1 MKSRATSLHRRIGVL
16 IGVLCLLAWP
26 VSAETVLNGTIMKD
40 STLELS
46 KSPYLVTSNLAISP
60 GVLLAVP
67 TGVVLKFSNNVNF
80 YVYGHLMAD
89 GATFTSVNAVPQ
101 PGDWGKIYVGN
112 GSDSAFMNLTDCTLS
127 FFDGIDCRNKSLNSL
142 QNTMVQQVSQTAIF
156 VYNGATMD
164 MVGGTIE
171 TDYANAFSYES
182 AITGQAAS
190 ITSLNGV
197 TIEGFQ
203 MGVELQTG
211 MHIML
216 TDMTI
221 SGCQYPLYFSGQSF
235 LTIDG
240 NNNLTGNTYD
250 YAHVGF
256 YSTSNDWVMP
266 KLPIPYFVNGLT
278 VQHSAKLMIE
288 AGAILKFSPGTM
300 LDILGGILAFGA
312 PNEWVYFT
320 SSKDDNLGGDTN
332 KDQTATAPAPEDWQG
347 IYFRDESVDTLCMLH
362 RCAVRYAG
370 GGDKGGIKMYNASPI
385 IDSCDISNNYI
396 GIWAEGLSN
405 PLITNTTIGS
415 SILVPLAISFEAI
428 PVMSGNFLSMSDN
441 KYDAIGIIPGTM
453 QGNAHLV
460 IRSLTDEPNMT
471 YYLMGDVTV
480 PAGKTLTIDP
490 GITIKAHYEDYWYN
504 RHILVEGT
512 LIADAKADSMITFTS
527 VRDDNHGYPGDCNND
542 GTNTFP
548 EVGNWGGIIFYPG
561 STGLMDYCRVKYA
574 SITDKSISSCNTNVS
589 INGSALAIIDANPTI
604 TNCEFKDL
612 KHAIFCYRAANPV
625 LDNLDLV
632 NIQYTPINI
641 SSSSNPVISNITYSN
656 VGWSALGLIG
666 GAVCLDGTIRQ
677 RSVAGHDNISYILL
691 SDMTITN
698 GSHISIEPGVVI
710 KFTQTSGFS
719 GRTLYVD
726 GGLKALGT
734 AAQPVVFTSIFDDN
748 DGGDTNGDGN
758 ATTPDRGDW
767 VGIKFRAAAV
777 DTFNTLNH
785 VVVKY
790 AGDGGE
796 GCITWENA
804 GGTLSNALVSNSY
817 NYGLYFNGNANP
829 SINATSIQNSRL
841 DPVAISLTSNPS
853 FTDVDF
859 VSNASKAVKVIEGTL
874 STNAVLAPRSMAG
887 IDNIAYVVER
897 LDIAPS
903 AKLTILPG
911 VVIKFRTEDYPYNTY
926 IRSRGNLIAIGDPD
940 NKIYFTSFKD
950 DSKGGD
956 SNNNGNND
964 APQPGDWGQEHY
976 YNSDYHGGVHII
988 NNTVVSDTVN
998 VLRHCEFSYPSTAIR
1013 VDNAHATVDSC
1024 LLQLCRNYGLSSFGS
1039 ANPTVSNVQFYN
1051 IGYTPVELSMFSNP
1065 TFENCTA
1072 LNIGYMGLAVVPET
1086 FSKSDTIPV
1095 RSFAGYD
1102 NINYVMG
1109 YPCTINSGCTIT
1121 IPEGVTFKSA
1131 QGMPSGRFN
1140 WSGSYY
1146 TANGFVVNGCLNVLG
1161 TAKNP
1166 VVFTHA
1172 YDDTYGSP
1180 ADMQMNGT
1188 ATVPPNATNSYL
1200 YGSWI
1205 TFNDISADTSLIE
1218 NAIFKYGQKGI
1229 SMLSASPRIQKTAFE
1244 QLYTGIDMSGV
1255 SEPIIDSCRF
1265 HDLAYFPMQVSLV
1278 AYPSSTLG
1286 NEISGTT
1293 YKVIKVRNETLTQ
1306 DVTLPKRNFGGK
1318 NNIPYLFSEYTVG
1331 TSATLSIE
1339 PGVICKF
1346 RYISDYYYSY
1356 NEGGMSISK
1365 GLKAL
1370 GGPSPDSLIVFTSLY
1385 DDFYGGDSN
1394 SDGPTNGSVDQWD
1407 GLVFNNV
1414 SLDPDCQMRHC
1425 VIRYARKGV
1434 QTVSASPTIENTLFN
1449 RNRQAV
1455 EATAASNPILYN
1467 CDFNENVE
1475 YAVKNV
1481 DKSFSIQAVNCWWGN
1496 NNGPIV
1502 NDASVNNNGEQEF
1515 VTTAVN
1521 YEPWCT
1527 IGIQQPLTGDVSLNG
1542 LIQAYDA
1549 SLVLKH
1555 AVSLITLNADQQ
1567 VVADVSGN
1575 DAISAYDASLILQ
1588 YVVGMEAYFPVNK
1601 IKSMNT
1607 RMAATGLM
1615 LSMPSVNSVDESTF
1629 TLPVSVSTLKGLGGA
1644 DLRLRFDPACLALQS
1659 LTKAQPSL
1667 SLEYKADNAT
1677 GLVNIAMA
1685 GAGSMPDEAAELFSL
1700 TFNVISQHS
1709 TTTEVTVERLL
1720 VNEVDFTN
1728 MATNGLIAIS
1738 KSPVGLSQTE
1748 KPVQGMDPLYPNPF
1762 KGEGTLTY
1770 RLDDKSRHVTLELFS
1785 LSGQKLATLVD
1796 KEAVAGSYTIR
1807 LTASDLPLQ
1816 PGMYLIRMSTDTY
1829 KQTQK
1834 FQVGF

>member
-1 MKSRATSLHRRIGVL
+1 M
-16 IGVLCLLAWP
+16 GVLCALSWP
-26 VSAETVLNGTIMKD
+26 LTAETVLTGSISKD
-40 STLELS
+40 STLEVS
-46 KSPYLVTSNLAISP
+46 KSPYLVLSSLNITP
-60 GVLLAVP
+60 GNTLTIPAD
-67 TGVVLKFSNNVNF
+67 VVLKFGTGSNL
-80 YVYGHLMAD
+80 YVYGNLTAT
-89 GATFTSVNAVPQ
+89 GATFTSNQEQ
-101 PGDWGKIYVGN
+101 PKAGDWGRIYLGN
-112 GSDSAFMNLTDCTLS
+112 GGDTARMNLTGCLIS
-127 FFDGIDCRNKSLNSL
+127 YFDGVEVRQKGYATLTNTNVMNTEYDAFYLQQRAVLTMTGGSLETNSTYAKSNHSALN
-142 QNTMVQQVSQTAIF
+142 
-156 VYNGATMD
+156 G
-164 MVGGTIE
+164 
-171 TDYANAFSYES
+171 
-182 AITGQAAS
+182 
-190 ITSLNGV
+190 TSLAMASLSNVSIQGY
-197 TIEGFQ
+197 Q
-203 MGVELQTG
+203 LGVELNTG
-211 MHIML
+211 IEVNL
-216 TDMTI
+216 ADVTI
-221 SGCQYPLYFSGQSF
+221 TSCDYPIFFRSTATLNVSGQ
-235 LTIDG
+235 LQ
-240 NNNLTGNTYD
+240 LTGNACD
-250 YAHVGF
+250 YARVDF
-256 YSTSNDWVMP
+256 YYMNDNWSLP
-266 KLPIPYFVNGLT
+266 KLPIPYYFGGFE
-278 VQHSAKLMIE
+278 VQPGKTMTIAS
-288 AGAILKFSPGTM
+288 GAILKFT
-300 LDILGGILAFGA
+300 GGGRLQVNGSLNAIAA
-312 PNEWVYFT
+312 ENEWIYFT
-320 SSKDDNLGGDTN
+320 SSSDDNLGGDSN
-332 KDQTATAPAPEDWQG
+332 NDQTSSAPAAEDWEG
-347 IYFRDESVDTLCMLH
+347 ISFQDQSVDSTSILR

-370 GGDKGGIKMYNASPI
+370 SGDKGGIKMYNASPT

-405 PLITNTTIGS
+405 PVITNTTIGS
-415 SILVPLAISFEAI
+415 SVLVPLAISFEAN
-428 PVMSGNFLSMSDN
+428 PFMVGNILSLSDN

-460 IRSLTDEPNMT
+460 IRSLTDVSNMT

-490 GITIKAHYEDYWYN
+490 GITIKAHYDDYYYN
-504 RHILVEGT
+504 RHIIVEGT

-527 VRDDNHGYPGDCNND
+527 VRDDNHGYPNDCNND
-542 GTNTFP
+542 GTITSP
-548 EVGNWGGIIFYPG
+548 AVGDWGGFIFMPG
-561 STGLMDYCRVKYA
+561 STGLMDYCRIKYA
-574 SITDKSISSCNTNVS
+574 TINSKYFSSCNNTVW
-589 INGSALAIIDANPTI
+589 IAETAVAIIDADPVI
-604 TNCEFKDL
+604 SNCEFKDL

-625 LDNLDLV
+625 LDNLTLINV
-632 NIQYTPINI
+632 QFTPINI
-641 SSSSNPVISNITYSN
+641 SSTSDPVITNITHTN

-666 GAVCLDGTIRQ
+666 GPVCLDGTIRQ

-691 SDMTITN
+691 SDLTITN
-698 GSHISIEPGVVI
+698 GSHITIEPGVVV

-719 GRTLYVD
+719 GKTLTVD

-734 AAQPVVFTSIFDDN
+734 AAQPVVFTSVFDDN
-748 DGGDTNGDGN
+748 EGYDANGDGN

-767 VGIKFRAAAV
+767 VGIKYRAAAV

-817 NYGLYFNGNANP
+817 YYGLYFNGNANP
-829 SINATSIQNSRL
+829 SINGTSIQNCRL

-874 STNAVLAPRSMAG
+874 SSNAVLAPRSMAG

-926 IRSRGNLIAIGDPD
+926 IRSRGNLIAIGDPN
-940 NKIYFTSFKD
+940 NKIYFTSYKD

-956 SNNNGNND
+956 SNNNGNDN
-964 APQPGDWGQEHY
+964 APEPGDWGQEPL

-1024 LLQLCRNYGLSSFGS
+1024 LLQLCRNYGLASFGS
-1039 ANPTVSNVQFYN
+1039 ANPQVSNVQFYN

-1072 LNIGYMGLAVVPET
+1072 LNIGYMGLTVVPET

-1121 IPEGVTFKSA
+1121 IPEGLTFKSV

-1140 WSGSYY
+1140 WSGNYY

-1161 TAKNP
+1161 SKEKP

-1188 ATVPPNATNSYL
+1188 ASVPPNPINSSMN
-1200 YGSWI
+1200 GSWI
-1205 TFNDISADTSLIE
+1205 TFNDISADTSRIE
-1218 NAIFKYGQKGI
+1218 NAIFKYGQRGI
-1229 SMLSASPRIQKTAFE
+1229 STLSASPSIQKSTFE
-1244 QLYTGIDMSGV
+1244 QSNIAIDMSGV
-1255 SEPIIDSCRF
+1255 SEPAIDSCRF

-1278 AYPSSTLG
+1278 AYPTSTLG

-1318 NNIPYLFSEYTVG
+1318 NNIPYLFGEYTVG
-1331 TSATLSIE
+1331 TSATLTID

-1346 RYISDYYYSY
+1346 RYFTDDYYSY

-1370 GGPSPDSLIVFTSLY
+1370 GGPSPDSLIVFTSIY

-1394 SDGPTNGSVDQWD
+1394 SDGPTNGAVDQWD

-1449 RNRQAV
+1449 RNRQAL
-1455 EATAASNPILYN
+1455 EATAASNPVLIN

-1481 DKSFSIQAVNCWWGN
+1481 DKSFTIQATNCWWGN

-1521 YEPWCT
+1521 YEPWRT

-1588 YVVGMEAYFPVNK
+1588 YVVGMDAYFPVNK

-1607 RMAATGLM
+1607 RMAATGLA
-1615 LSMPSVNSVDESTF
+1615 LSMPSVNSMDESTI
-1629 TLPVSVSTLKGLGGA
+1629 TLPVHVSTLKGLGGA

-1720 VNEVDFTN
+1720 VNEVDVTT

-1770 RLDDKSRHVTLELFS
+1770 RLDAKSHHVTLELFS

-1796 KEAVAGSYTIR
+1796 KEAVAGSYTLR